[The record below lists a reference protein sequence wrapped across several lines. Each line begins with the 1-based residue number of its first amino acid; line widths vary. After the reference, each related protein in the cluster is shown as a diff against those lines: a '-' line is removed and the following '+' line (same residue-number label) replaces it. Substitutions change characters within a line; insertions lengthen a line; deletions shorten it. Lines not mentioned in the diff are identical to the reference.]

1 MSRAQTI
8 ADDTAERL
16 ILDAADHL
24 FYVRGNAGVG
34 MADVRDAAGVSL
46 RRLYTL
52 HPSKG
57 DLVSAWLRDR
67 HTRWMQ
73 WFADAVE
80 SHADTRSDALL
91 ATFDA
96 LDQWVATPGYRGCA
110 FLNSL
115 AESSQIDD
123 AHRVIIAAHKRSLID
138 YLAGLAARDH
148 PDSPDWLVPAI
159 AVLIDGAIVDMDVF
173 GDHTPIVAARIAAEH
188 LLEHA

>member
-159 AVLIDGAIVDMDVF
+159 AVLIDGAIVDMAVF